1 MTREEFSAQ
10 VRAGTVLLDGA
21 TGSNLMHAGMPRG
34 VCAEAWVL
42 EHPQTLLTLQRAYAA
57 AGSRI
62 IYAPTFGANRKNLE
76 RHGLQGQVRDCNRRL
91 AALSKQVEGISVAGD
106 VTTTGIPLEPNGTM
120 TYSELYEIYT
130 EQIEALCEGGV
141 DLLVIETMLGVDE
154 TTVALEAARSV
165 CDLPV
170 MCTVTVQGDGA
181 CYFGGSCVEAVETLQ
196 ALGADAVGVNCSCGP
211 EQLVSLMRNMK
222 AVASVPLIAKP
233 NAGMPTIDDTGEAV
247 YPMTPEEFARAM
259 ASLIDAGADI
269 VGGCCGTTPEFIA
282 ALHQIIKGERKHD
295 DP

>member
-1 MTREEFSAQ
+1 MTRQEFSTLVQ
-10 VRAGTVLLDGA
+10 AGTVLLDGA
-21 TGSNLMHAGMPRG
+21 TGSCLMRSGMPRG
-34 VCAEAWVL
+34 VCAEEWVL
-42 EHPQTLLTLQRAYAA
+42 AHPEAILTLQRAYAA
-57 AGSRI
+57 AGSQI

-76 RHGLQGQVRDCNRRL
+76 RHGLQGQVRDFNRRL
-91 AALSKQVEGISVAGD
+91 AALSKQVEGALIAGD
-106 VTTTGIPLEPNGTM
+106 VTTTGVPLEPNGAM
-120 TYSELYEIYT
+120 TYSELHDIYT

-170 MCTVTVQGDGA
+170 MCSVTVQGDGA
-181 CYFGGSCVEAVETLQ
+181 CYFGGNYVEAVETLQ

-233 NAGMPTIDDTGEAV
+233 NAGMPTISDAGEAV
-247 YPMTPEEFARAM
+247 YPMSPEEFAHAM
-259 ASLIDAGADI
+259 RPLLHAGAEI

-282 ALHQIIKGERKHD
+282 ALREIIKGDHRHD
-295 DP
+295 NS